1 MTPVVIIFMII
12 AIIFALASLAYV
24 GVDVIL
30 ELFKR
35 QPEPEKKEEE
45 EPLPPP
51 VVVPVVVEP
60 EPEPEP
66 EPEVL
71 PEVVEHIDAVEAD
84 EMISDDLAMKTAN
97 YESGAGHGPLGIVNI
112 GLLNERF
119 NAGDTITLAILK
131 EKGIISK
138 KAGRMKILADG
149 ILEKPFTIKAE
160 SYSIQAIKMIEL
172 TGGTVIILK
181 D

>member
-30 ELFKR
+30 ELFKK

-51 VVVPVVVEP
+51 VVVPVVV
-60 EPEPEP
+60 EPEP

-138 KAGRMKILADG
+138 KAGRMKVLADG

>member
-30 ELFKR
+30 EIFKK

-51 VVVPVVVEP
+51 VVVPVVV
-60 EPEPEP
+60 EPEP

-138 KAGRMKILADG
+138 KAGRMKVLADG

>member
-1 MTPVVIIFMII
+1 MTPVVIFFMII

-24 GVDVIL
+24 GIDVIL
-30 ELFKR
+30 EVFQK
-35 QPEPEKKEEE
+35 QPEPEKKEEKEE

-60 EPEPEP
+60 EPEVMPEI
-66 EPEVL
+66 
-71 PEVVEHIDAVEAD
+71 VEHIDAVEAD

-97 YESGAGHGPLGIVNI
+97 YESGAGHGYQGIVNI

-131 EKGIISK
+131 EKGIIPK

-149 ILEKPFTIKAE
+149 ILEKPFTIKSE